1 MDIQYETFKDGTW
14 QKVAESYSVETDF
27 RIDPDA
33 LDAEVCALPPLM
45 IRYGQLYSI
54 LKSEVSRKEEY
65 AKFIYANLAL
75 KTRETEKVTESTVKE
90 KVTVDPQYRLALA
103 DLNLSE
109 KNAIMAETWWRSIN
123 KKADLVQSLTY
134 RESSEI
140 KRGAF

>member
-1 MDIQYETFKDGTW
+1 MEIQYEIFDGGQWRKKDEEYNVENDFK
-14 QKVAESYSVETDF
+14 
-27 RIDPDA
+27 IDPDA

-54 LKSEVSRKEEY
+54 LKSEVSRKEEH
-65 AKFIYANLAL
+65 AKFAYASLAL
-75 KTRETEKVTESTVKE
+75 KIRETEKVTESTVKE

-103 DLNLSE
+103 DLNLTE
-109 KNAIMAETWWRSIN
+109 KNAILAETWWRSIN

-140 KRGAF
+140 KRGAW